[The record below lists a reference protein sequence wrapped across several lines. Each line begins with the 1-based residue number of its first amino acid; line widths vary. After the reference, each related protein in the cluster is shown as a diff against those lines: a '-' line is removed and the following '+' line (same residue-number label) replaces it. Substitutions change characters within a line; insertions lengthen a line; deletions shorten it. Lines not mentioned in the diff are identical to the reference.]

1 MPTNNSVV
9 SRFANNIVSIS
20 NKNDKLG
27 DIKSVSLPA
36 IKTCNPLAPC
46 FKFCYAR
53 KLAAYRSS
61 VGRSYENNFNVLNN
75 DRDAYF
81 AQIKAIAFM
90 ERVFRYHVSGDIP
103 DEDYFRRMIKLA
115 EEVPTCTFFT
125 YTKQFAIVNNVIG
138 ERKASKKRTLPK
150 NLIILFSGWGKDFR
164 PENPYKLRV
173 AEVVFKGEEKPE
185 AWFQCPE
192 QVDKSKK
199 WKCTDCFIH
208 GTGCFNSKIKTI
220 AFLQH

>member
-1 MPTNNSVV
+1 MTTNNPV

-20 NKNDKLG
+20 AKNDKLG
-27 DIKSVSLPA
+27 DIKSISLPA
-36 IKTCNPLAPC
+36 VKTCNPSAPC
-46 FKFCYAR
+46 FKYCYAR
-53 KLAAYRSS
+53 KLAAYRSN
-61 VGRSYENNFNVLNN
+61 VGKSYENNLDVLNS

-90 ERVFRYHVSGDIP
+90 ERVFRYHISGDIP

-125 YTKQFAIVNNVIG
+125 YTKQFTIVNNVIG
-138 ERKASKKRTLPK
+138 ERKASKKRALPK

-164 PENPYKLRV
+164 PNNPHKLRT
-173 AEVVFKGEEKPE
+173 AEVVFKGEEKP
-185 AWFQCPE
+185 ASWFQCPE

-208 GTGCFNSKIKTI
+208 GTGCFDSKIKTI